1 MCTLRNRADSGSY
14 VEEKMDNSTIVNTE
28 MVCPNPDCQ
37 KQVVKENKKQTD
49 RYAAL
54 RLKSEQRATLRKAA
68 LHEKEKNNCIVY
80 TWTS

>member
-1 MCTLRNRADSGSY
+1 MKKTYSNPCVRCGTERIVARTWK
-14 VEEKMDNSTIVNTE
+14 EKMDNSTIVNTE

-68 LHEKEKNNCIVY
+68 LHEKRKK
-80 TWTS
+80 